1 MIIVDEWYL
10 LSHLELIVLYMNEFF
25 IQLIHRP

>member
-1 MIIVDEWYL
+1 MIILDEWYL
-10 LSHLELIVLYMNEFF
+10 NHLELIVLYMNEFF